1 MLSCL
6 ELSTIT
12 AHSDNTYRECRLV
25 AWDIPSQQVQA
36 KRNFGVFGIMKNRQN
51 SVGYQQ
57 IAPTTILMKDAQPT
71 PKSNV

>member
-1 MLSCL
+1 
-6 ELSTIT
+6 
-12 AHSDNTYRECRLV
+12 
-25 AWDIPSQQVQA
+25 
-36 KRNFGVFGIMKNRQN
+36 MKNRQN